1 MLRNL
6 NMTLYRLLITVPDLK
21 DRGKKIRRVKG
32 SSGRFHKTDDGAWE
46 FSDEECEEDENT
58 KTMRGM
64 RLEEPEPTMTPQVQ
78 PEDIQTHESFTLTLR
93 IR

>member
-1 MLRNL
+1 
-6 NMTLYRLLITVPDLK
+6 MTHYRLLITVPDLK

-32 SSGRFHKTDDGAWE
+32 SSGRFHKLEDGVWE
-46 FSDEECEEDENT
+46 FSDEECEEEDENT